1 MGKGWVVAV
10 RVCCAKW
17 DIGYK
22 EENERKESLRVNFE
36 ILKKYMGILVNTFG
50 TEQLKSVHTLV
61 VGVNISPFGAGK
73 IRVRQGGG
81 ENATSVPPTFFYLLL
96 LDSWKRGDLYP

>member
-1 MGKGWVVAV
+1 
-10 RVCCAKW
+10 
-17 DIGYK
+17 
-22 EENERKESLRVNFE
+22 
-36 ILKKYMGILVNTFG
+36 MGILVNTFG
-50 TEQLKSVHTLV
+50 KEQLKAVHTPV

-96 LDSWKRGDLYP
+96 LDSWKREDLYP